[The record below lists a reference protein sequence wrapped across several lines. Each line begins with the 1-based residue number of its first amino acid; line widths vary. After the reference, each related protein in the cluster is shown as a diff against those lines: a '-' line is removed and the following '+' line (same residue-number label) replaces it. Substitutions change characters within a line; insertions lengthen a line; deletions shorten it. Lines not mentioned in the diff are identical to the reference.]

1 MATSTSLSSI
11 IKMYTEKQK
20 SPFIDFREFTTFI
33 KKYAEHYIEE
43 QPDLVRYLSD
53 TASTLNAEL
62 IGLSE
67 KHLVGIID
75 ANNKRTIVSI
85 TYLSVKY
92 ATQYKDI
99 IKTESV
105 PYPNTNDL
113 PKQVP
118 LSLFEKK
125 SADVYLPEL
134 IEKENTNSPLLY
146 LVDMGKDLGSI
157 LLPACVPIKVL
168 IETAQIKLRKIL
180 RKEEY
185 HDYFLKKLR
194 STNPTKSISIQ
205 NYYQN
210 FIDVKNNS
218 YIDFSQSDDYYLWN
232 QTLYYIR
239 QDFEKIQDKTNED
252 LNVLQAVKISEIHC
266 TYLKSKFQ
274 ESKKREE
281 ALRELENCLSSP
293 PYFFTM
299 AQVLKFEDKS
309 GRTLYGRLTEED
321 FKNFFQRMT
330 TDGANN
336 ELPPLL
342 VFKVASGSR
351 YFIYKKN
358 VITVVIR
365 LCNEAHESITKI
377 LEDTWLNSLL
387 DFETLP
393 EMTDAAAFEATLE
406 NLVEKNSPML
416 YAILNSTF
424 MNILAIEAPHED
436 SMQYIQ
442 LFQSGHLLPYSKIL
456 MISNKNVYS
465 GVRARLPLQYTIPV
479 ISWILALIHK
489 SKKKDNANK
498 NKIRNSYDK
507 EPKEEEISLPKP
519 EKQVSK
525 KEQFSARAKDIAS
538 ELIPEGSTID
548 RELDYLNK
556 QWNRMITKEANAN
569 LTEDVNTLIRD
580 YTRKVIKTL
589 TASTFTRERIE
600 NLADALVRT
609 PNMQKIK
616 DSAAL
621 TEYVTL
627 YMLRLVSNT

>member
-1 MATSTSLSSI
+1 MAATTSLSSI

-43 QPDLVRYLSD
+43 QPDLVRYLAD
-53 TASTLNAEL
+53 TASTLTAEL
-62 IGLSE
+62 TGLSE

-75 ANNKRTIVSI
+75 ANNKRTIVST

-92 ATQYKDI
+92 ATQYKEI
-99 IKTESV
+99 LKNESV
-105 PYPNTNDL
+105 PYPNTTDL
-113 PKQVP
+113 PKQIP

-134 IEKENTNSPLLY
+134 IEKENTNSPVLY

-205 NYYQN
+205 HYYQN
-210 FIDVKNNS
+210 FIDVKNSS
-218 YIDFSQSDDYYLWN
+218 YIDFSQGDDYYLWN

-239 QDFEKIQDKTNED
+239 QDFEKIQDKTIED

-266 TYLKSKFQ
+266 TYLKGKFQ

-309 GRTLYGRLTEED
+309 GRTLYGRLSDED
-321 FKNFFQRMT
+321 FREFFQKMT

-377 LEDTWLNSLL
+377 LEENWLNSLL

-393 EMTDAAAFEATLE
+393 EMTDSAAFEATLE

-416 YAILNSTF
+416 YAILNSAF
-424 MNILAIEAPHED
+424 MNILAIEASHED

-442 LFQSGHLLPYSKIL
+442 LFQGGQLLPYSKIL
-456 MISNKNVYS
+456 MISHKNIYS
-465 GVRARLPLQYTIPV
+465 SVRARLPLHYTIPI

-498 NKIRNSYDK
+498 AKIHNSYA
-507 EPKEEEISLPKP
+507 KEEKAEDYELPKKTKP
-519 EKQVSK
+519 VSK
-525 KEQFSARAKDIAS
+525 KEQFSSKAKEIAS
-538 ELIPEGSTID
+538 ELVPEGSTVD

-556 QWNRMITKEANAN
+556 QWNRMITKEAYAN

-580 YTRKVIKTL
+580 YTRKVVRTL
-589 TASTFTRERIE
+589 TATTFTKDRIE
-600 NLADALVRT
+600 NLATTLVRT
-609 PNMQKIK
+609 PNLQKIK
-616 DSAAL
+616 DQEAL

-627 YMLRLVSNT
+627 YMLRLLSNS